1 MDFNLYKIDEDLHL
15 IKEMKHGDTSAIE
28 TFVRKYY
35 SDILKYCRRRTS
47 SNEDAMDLTQEVF
60 LRFFFRIF
68 HLINIM
74 GRQKIYLYVI
84 AGHLCVDHYK
94 QAKSFVGL
102 DETMCME
109 LAGVSVED
117 QISLE
122 NAVQELPITL
132 KQVIELY
139 YYQGLKINE
148 ISKIL
153 RIGVPLVKYRLAQ
166 AKKIFKE
173 TDWRQRYDTGRTYF
187 NKLLKNRLQLFGIMK
202 KTKLFYR

>member
-15 IKEMKHGDTSAIE
+15 IKEMKNGDASAIE
-28 TFVRKYY
+28 MFVRKYY

-60 LRFFFRIF
+60 LRFFSNFSSYK
-68 HLINIM
+68 HYGKAKN
-74 GRQKIYLYVI
+74 YLYVI

-102 DETMCME
+102 DETMCIE

-153 RIGVPLVKYRLAQ
+153 QIGVPLVKYRLAQ
-166 AKKIFKE
+166 AKKIL
-173 TDWRQRYDTGRTYF
+173 R
-187 NKLLKNRLQLFGIMK
+187 NRLEAEI
-202 KTKLFYR
+202 